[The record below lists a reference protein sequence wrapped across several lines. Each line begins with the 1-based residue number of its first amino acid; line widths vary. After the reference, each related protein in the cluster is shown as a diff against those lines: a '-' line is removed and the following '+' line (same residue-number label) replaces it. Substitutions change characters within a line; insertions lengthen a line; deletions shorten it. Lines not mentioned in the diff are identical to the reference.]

1 MKKAAIANLRWAFV
15 VSLAIAGCE
24 KKPNTATQDGAS
36 LPTASSSNPN
46 VQDVTFAQITD
57 THLFDA
63 GNKRHGQ
70 AIYEEALDNRAALHW
85 GILEINRI
93 DATVRRVDF
102 VVFTGDWGLENV
114 HLPGDPPQQ
123 RKCKCP
129 RPPGLNE
136 GPVPAIALDSA
147 VNEVANEL
155 QALVVTSVFLVP
167 GNNDI
172 CEGDPRDLHRYA
184 EFVLKLQ
191 ERLPGRVTDLTHSAE
206 LLNARG
212 DARLADFIKANG
224 PSSVV
229 VGIPPEPA
237 SDEVQGVHLLGMNSA
252 SFEQRFKYSLVGP
265 DAPGHPGYELGRAET
280 AIKNGQSYL
289 IFTHMPDL
297 KDPAPRPPRSGSV
310 TSAKDTMSNPVA
322 ANQPAWDLDSRDLQA
337 WEDKVVARTE
347 VLGIFAG
354 HLHSSDRS
362 IYSAASEKHPLAT
375 RTSVAAKTWVAP
387 PMAVKDQF
395 APPDGRT
402 ARGFLLATI
411 TGTGATSVRPYWY
424 VTLDQNAA
432 SEGDATL
439 AEAHAEAQEGNWDN
453 ASQKYAEAM
462 KSSDSRVRAS
472 ASLGYVDARA
482 VMRTWWWQIGK
493 FFPPLRWM
501 IIHPVRTVLVIG
513 ALLAFLGLFRPLRWI
528 WEGVFRVLRALLMS
542 RFGGSALV
550 LIPKKLT
557 ETTNAELFASEL
569 SHGSRDVADVLE
581 WDGLNIFAGT
591 DTLLTLPSELTETLI
606 KALPEEIG
614 SVKIRTIAEVLLA
627 IVRYFGWR
635 VESQVG
641 FCPTTPAAPGGAAGP
656 SGEMRAFATLRWA
669 WITKENWSLA
679 RPARDA
685 NDVSETAYALA
696 ARILWETFAYE

>member
-1 MKKAAIANLRWAFV
+1 MKQAAIANLGWAFV

-24 KKPNTATQDGAS
+24 KKPNTATQTGDN
-36 LPTASSSNPN
+36 LPTASSPSPN

-70 AIYEEALDNRAALHW
+70 AVYEEALDNRAALHW

-114 HLPGDPPQQ
+114 NLPGDPPQQ

-129 RPPGLNE
+129 RPPALNE

-155 QALVVTSVFLVP
+155 RALVVTSVFLVP

-172 CEGDPRDLHRYA
+172 CEGNPRDLHRYA

-191 ERLPGRVTDLTHSAE
+191 AALPGRVTDLTHSAE

-212 DARLADFIKANG
+212 DARLAEFIKANG
-224 PSSVV
+224 SSSVAV
-229 VGIPPEPA
+229 SAPPEPG
-237 SDEVQGVHLLGMNSA
+237 SDEVRGVHLLAMNSA
-252 SFEQRFKYSLVGP
+252 SFEQNKYSLVGP

-297 KDPAPRPPRSGSV
+297 KDPAPRPQRSGSV
-310 TSAKDTMSNPVA
+310 TSAKDTTSNPVA
-322 ANQPAWDLDSRDLQA
+322 ANQPAWDLDSRDLQK
-337 WEDKVVARTE
+337 WENKVVARTE

-387 PMAVKDQF
+387 PMAVKDQS

-402 ARGFLLATI
+402 ARGFLLATV

-439 AEAHAEAQEGNWDN
+439 AEAHAEAREGSWDN

-482 VMRTWWWQIGK
+482 VTRTWWWQIGK
-493 FFPPLRWM
+493 VIPPVRWM
-501 IIHPVRTVLVIG
+501 IIHPVRTLLVIG
-513 ALLAFLGLFRPLRWI
+513 ALLAFLVLFRPLRWI
-528 WEGVFRVLRALLMS
+528 WMLVLRVLRTLLMS
-542 RFGGSALV
+542 PFRGQALV
-550 LIPKKLT
+550 LTPKKLT

-569 SHGSRDVADVLE
+569 SHASREVIDVLE
-581 WDGLNIFAGT
+581 WHGVNIFGGT
-591 DTLLTLPSELTETLI
+591 DTLLGLPSQLTQTLI
-606 KALPEEIG
+606 DALPGEIG
-614 SVKIRTIAEVLLA
+614 SVKVSKIAEVLLA

-641 FCPTTPAAPGGAAGP
+641 FFPRTTAAAPGSAA
-656 SGEMRAFATLRWA
+656 SHSSEVCAFATLRWA
-669 WITKENWSLA
+669 WITKEDWRLT

-685 NDVSETAYALA
+685 NDMSETAYALA
-696 ARILWETFAYE
+696 VRILWKNFVYV